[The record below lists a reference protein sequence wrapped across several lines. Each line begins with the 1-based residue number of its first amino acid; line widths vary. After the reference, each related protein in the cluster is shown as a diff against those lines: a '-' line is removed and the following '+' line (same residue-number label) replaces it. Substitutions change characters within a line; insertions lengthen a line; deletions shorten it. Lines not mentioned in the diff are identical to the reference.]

1 MIVRRSVF
9 PCIGA
14 KPRASAA
21 VPGLAMIGAVR
32 APPLTPLAAAVLH
45 VPVPERALVVECGDG
60 DAVLF
65 LAREFPAARVRGS
78 DSSAAMVR
86 AASARVGLDPEGRVA
101 FKRGKPGGLP
111 YPDGFFDLVAQL
123 EGHPAPSEV
132 ARVLR
137 PGGHLILASSGRR
150 RIFATWVE
158 RLLLRRL
165 RRQGFVAVQAAEA
178 GDGNFFV
185 AQLGEGSASPRS
197 D

>member
-1 MIVRRSVF
+1 
-9 PCIGA
+9 
-14 KPRASAA
+14 
-21 VPGLAMIGAVR
+21 MIGAMR
-32 APPLTPLAAAVLH
+32 PPPLTPLAAAVLH
-45 VPVPERALVVECGDG
+45 VPVPERALVIECGEG

-78 DSSAAMVR
+78 DSSAAVVR

-101 FKRGKPGGLP
+101 FKRGNPGALP

-123 EGHPAPSEV
+123 GGRRAPAEI

-137 PGGHLILASSGRR
+137 CDGHLILASSQRPR
-150 RIFATWVE
+150 FLAAARE

-165 RRQGFVAVQAAEA
+165 KRRGFVAVHAAEA

-185 AQLGEGSASPRS
+185 ARLDRRGASSHS